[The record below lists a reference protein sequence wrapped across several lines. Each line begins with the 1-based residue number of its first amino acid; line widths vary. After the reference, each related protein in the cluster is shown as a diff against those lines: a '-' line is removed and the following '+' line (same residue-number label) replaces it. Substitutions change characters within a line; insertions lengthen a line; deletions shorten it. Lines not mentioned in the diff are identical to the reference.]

1 MNKID
6 DLDLKFKYKI
16 LKYKFKDKLVASDAT
31 KASDIGSLQNIFFI
45 RWIIIFLSYQLLNKC
60 KICQYCYSLV
70 TQSIFFLY

>member
-45 RWIIIFLSYQLLNKC
+45 R
-60 KICQYCYSLV
+60 
-70 TQSIFFLY
+70 